1 MKMSLK
7 KICIIADGYPS
18 EHRVVN
24 AFVETLVNEIIDQ
37 GVECC
42 VIAPQSISNYL
53 KGVSPERCER
63 YRFTSSGRQ
72 VKVYSP
78 RYFSASTRKLGA
90 INTAYITLFNF
101 QQAAMHCFQQIIK
114 SDQKNFDAIYGHF
127 IYPSGITACAIGRKY
142 GIPSFVAYGENT
154 TYTIDYLGTDETRK
168 RLTGINGV
176 VSVSSENKRVLVAN
190 NIVAEQKIAVFPNA
204 VNEIDFYKRDRA
216 MLLEKYGMPKDA
228 FIVAFVGRFL
238 PVKGPDRLSAALN
251 ELNRKSV
258 YSFFIGSGS
267 LSPTCENILFQGTLP
282 HDQLGEYLS
291 MADIFVLPTLAEGC
305 CNAIVEAMAC
315 GLPIISSNLPFNDD
329 ILNESNSIRIDSNDI
344 QAITAAIQTLY
355 DNEKLREKLSAGALE
370 TASKLRIDNRA
381 RGILA
386 FLEKNLETLHASEY
400 EK

>member
-7 KICIIADGYPS
+7 KICVIADGYPS

-24 AFVETLVNEIIDQ
+24 AFVETLVNEIVDQ

-63 YRFTSSGRQ
+63 YRRTSSGRQ

-78 RYFSASTRKLGA
+78 RYFSASTRKLSA

-216 MLLEKYGMPKDA
+216 MLREKYGMPKDA

-344 QAITAAIQTLY
+344 QAITTAIQTLY

-370 TASKLRIDNRA
+370 TASKLKINNRA

-386 FLEKNLETLHASEY
+386 FLDKNLGDITCV
-400 EK
+400 

>member
-1 MKMSLK
+1 MSLK

-63 YRFTSSGRQ
+63 YRFTSTGRQ

-78 RYFSASTRKLGA
+78 RYFSVSTRKLGA
-90 INTAYITLFNF
+90 INTAYITLLNF
-101 QQAAMHCFQQIIK
+101 QQAAMRCFQRIIQ
-114 SDQKNFDAIYGHF
+114 SDQENFDAIYGHF

-142 GIPSFVAYGENT
+142 RIPSFVAYGENT
-154 TYTIDYLGTDETRK
+154 TYTIDYLGADETRK
-168 RLTGINGV
+168 RLAGINGV
-176 VSVSSENKRVLVAN
+176 VSVSSENKRILVAN

-204 VNEIDFYKRDRA
+204 VNGIDFYKRDRA
-216 MLLEKYGMPKDA
+216 MLREKYAMPKDA

-282 HDQLGEYLS
+282 HNQLGEYLS

-305 CNAIVEAMAC
+305 CNAIIEAMAC
-315 GLPIISSNLPFNDD
+315 GLPIVSSNLPFNDD
-329 ILNESNSIRIDSNDI
+329 ILNENNSIRVDPNDI
-344 QAITAAIQTLY
+344 QTITAAIQTLH
-355 DNEKLREKLSAGALE
+355 DNEKLRENLSIGALE

>member
-7 KICIIADGYPS
+7 KICVIADGYPS

-24 AFVETLVNEIIDQ
+24 AFVETLVNEIVDQ

-63 YRFTSSGRQ
+63 YRRTSSGRQ

-127 IYPSGITACAIGRKY
+127 IYPSGMTACAIGRKY
-142 GIPSFVAYGENT
+142 RIPSFVAYGENT

-168 RLTGINGV
+168 RLAGINGV
-176 VSVSSENKRVLVAN
+176 VSVSSENKRILVAN

-204 VNEIDFYKRDRA
+204 VNGIDFYKRDRA
-216 MLLEKYGMPKDA
+216 MLREKYAMPKDA

-344 QAITAAIQTLY
+344 QAITTAIQTLY

-370 TASKLRIDNRA
+370 TASKLKIDNRA

-386 FLEKNLETLHASEY
+386 FLDKNLGDITCV
-400 EK
+400 